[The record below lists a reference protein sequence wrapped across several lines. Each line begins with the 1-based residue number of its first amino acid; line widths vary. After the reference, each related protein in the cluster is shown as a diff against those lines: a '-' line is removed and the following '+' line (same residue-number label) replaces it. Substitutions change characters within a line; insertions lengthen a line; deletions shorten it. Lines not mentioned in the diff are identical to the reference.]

1 MQLQLIQG
9 HFNKEDAAQIIREMI
24 NIKINFHSNKITRE
38 SSEELIKF
46 REKKI
51 LSLQNELKS
60 LNHYLS
66 SQTDSITLN
75 AQIDLS

>member
-1 MQLQLIQG
+1 MQVQVIEG
-9 HFNKEDAAQIIREMI
+9 HFSKEDAAHIIREMI
-24 NIKINFHSNKITRE
+24 NIKINFHTNKIQHD

-60 LNHYLS
+60 LNDFLS
-66 SQTDSITLN
+66 TQSNNISLN
-75 AQIDLS
+75 AHIKID